1 MSFRFDAIRLRH
13 VRGFG
18 EEGMA
23 LEGLAPGL
31 NVLSQPNE
39 FGKSTILAA
48 VKAALFFK
56 ATADNKIVKSLYGL
70 AGDPPEIEIDLTA
83 DEHTLRLSKRFRKGR
98 GESKLF
104 ELPGLREI
112 AREAD
117 AEREVLRLVGADK
130 PESGAGGLLWVEQG
144 AALDELQAAHKTTI
158 AEALASEV
166 SDATSSEDALRVVKA
181 IAAELADLET
191 PRTGKP
197 TKRLLAALTDAEES
211 RAALAEAEAILE
223 RAQTY
228 RSRIVTL
235 EARSRELASPD
246 ESARHRQELDA
257 ARHEA
262 RELQKKVESIGHT
275 EREAARL
282 RSARDQLLNTAE
294 RFTQDLERLKTLEK
308 STSMASANE
317 AQLAEK
323 LGHTAAF
330 VADSAKALQDIEARS
345 NDLRRDLDRARAFE
359 RFAEERATVDAAAM
373 ALKEAKAKQVEQAK
387 AAAIAAR
394 GAISL
399 NALRELERDML
410 VAEATLDAAAPEVE
424 LLSGRGAALEGK
436 ELKLGEKTKLRG
448 EAELAVGDARIAIRA
463 ALPRDLT
470 DQQDRAKKKLDDL
483 LAAFGVESL
492 AEAEAEALARQEAEA
507 KTKRLAGEIKAL
519 APKGLSALETFVA
532 TEPVAPAGDPPSQ
545 TRAALEAALS
555 ETEVEL
561 APARAR
567 FDDAKSREQA
577 AEKALVECRAQ
588 AKASKDELER
598 LLTLVGDPQERE
610 AKQTKL
616 SQDIAEQA
624 ALLAHAEQSLEGLRR
639 EKADQDAADR
649 RVKRLEEAENNRS
662 RELSDL
668 KVDMA
673 QLEGQLMQI
682 YEEGPEESRD
692 AAAERLEVAEARLER
707 LEARR
712 RVLNRLMATLE
723 EVQSERRDRLLKP
736 LVDAAAPLVDRVFG
750 TSVLRFGSDLTP
762 ENLERSGRAQTV
774 DILSAGAREQIA
786 IVTRLG
792 MARLFAERDQAVPLI
807 LDDALIYA
815 DDERTQRLFDAIHMV
830 AEETQVIV
838 LTCHERRFDSLG
850 GHRLRPV
857 PFPSRS

>member
-1 MSFRFDAIRLRH
+1 VSFRFDAIRLRH

-56 ATADNKIVKSLYGL
+56 ATADNKTVKSLYGF
-70 AGDPPEIEIDLTA
+70 AGDPPEIELDLTA
-83 DEHTLRLSKRFRKGR
+83 DGKTLRLSKRFRKGR
-98 GESKLF
+98 GETKLF
-104 ELPGLREI
+104 ELSGLKEI

-144 AALDELQAAHKTTI
+144 AALDELQASHKTTI

-166 SDATSSEDALRVVKA
+166 SEATSSEDALRVAKA

-191 PRTGKP
+191 AKTGKP
-197 TKRLLAALTDAEES
+197 TKRLLAALTDTDAS
-211 RAALAEAEAILE
+211 RATLAEAEVTLE
-223 RAQTY
+223 RAQSY
-228 RSRIVTL
+228 RSRIVAL
-235 EARSRELASPD
+235 ETRARELASPD
-246 ESARHRQELDA
+246 ETARHQKELRA
-257 ARHEA
+257 ARDEA

-282 RSARDQLLNTAE
+282 RSARDQLLTALE

-308 STSMASANE
+308 SSSMASAKE
-317 AQLAEK
+317 AELAEK

-330 VADSAKALQDIEARS
+330 VADTAKALKVIETRS
-345 NDLRRDLDRARAFE
+345 HDLRKDLDRARAFE
-359 RFAEERATVDAAAM
+359 RFAEESAIFDGAST
-373 ALKEAKAKQVEQAK
+373 ALQEARAKQAERTQAE
-387 AAAIAAR
+387 AIAAR
-394 GAISL
+394 GAIHL
-399 NALRELERDML
+399 HALRELEREML
-410 VAEATLDAAAPEVE
+410 VAEAALDAAAPEIE
-424 LLSGRGAALEGK
+424 LLSGEAARLGDDA
-436 ELKLGEKTKLRG
+436 LKLGEKTKLRG
-448 EAELAVGDARIAIRA
+448 ETELAVGDARIAIRA
-463 ALPRDLT
+463 VLPRDLT
-470 DQQDRAKKKLDDL
+470 EQQQRAEQKLNDL
-483 LAAFGVESL
+483 LAAFGVGSL
-492 AEAEAEALARQEAEA
+492 AEAEAEALARRDAEA
-507 KTKRLAGEIKAL
+507 AAKRLAGEIKAL
-519 APKGLSALETFVA
+519 APKGLSALETIVA
-532 TEPVAPAGDPPSQ
+532 AKPAPPAGEPPAQ
-545 TRAALEAALS
+545 THADLEAALS

-567 FDDAKSREQA
+567 LDEAKTREQA
-577 AEKALVECRAQ
+577 AEKALVECRAE
-588 AKASKDELER
+588 AKASQDELGR
-598 LLTLVGDPQERE
+598 LLSLVGGPEERE
-610 AKQTKL
+610 AKRAKL

-639 EKADQDAADR
+639 DKAEQDAADR
-649 RVKRLEEAENNRS
+649 RVKRLEEAETNRS

-712 RVLNRLMATLE
+712 RVLKRLMATLE

-750 TSVLRFGSDLTP
+750 TSALRFGSDLTP
-762 ENLERSGRAQTV
+762 DTLERSGRDQTIDV
-774 DILSAGAREQIA
+774 LSAGAREQIA

-830 AEETQVIV
+830 ADDTQVIV

-850 GHRLRPV
+850 GHRLRPE
-857 PFPSRS
+857 PFPARS